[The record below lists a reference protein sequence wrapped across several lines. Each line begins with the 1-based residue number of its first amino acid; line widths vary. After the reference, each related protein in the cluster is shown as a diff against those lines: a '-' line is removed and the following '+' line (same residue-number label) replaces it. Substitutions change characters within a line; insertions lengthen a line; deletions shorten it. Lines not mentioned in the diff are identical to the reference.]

1 MKRTILP
8 FVLIC
13 IGLIAAIPKESGV
26 KSGQNAAITEYKAF
40 DANNLLMY
48 VGNNGR
54 FADREEHD
62 GFLLKPSGPV
72 LALTSG
78 LILGAEIDDSI
89 RVMVNQFESDALA
102 GMIDEN
108 GRPLGKDDPTF
119 RIYKINRGDT
129 EADNPDYR
137 DWPAWQ
143 GAPVKADGTPSI
155 IGDQMLYCTF
165 TDAYPL
171 PIGHTLGHTD
181 PLGAEIHMKTF
192 GLEILDDI
200 VFIEWDIINKS
211 DNHWHNAYIGIF
223 ADCELVDPANDQ
235 VGSDS
240 LLNLVFAYNGAY
252 SAMESIIGEEHRSM
266 GYALVQAAVVPSAG
280 DTVCYK
286 QNIKTGFRSCGI
298 FSPPVYKH
306 GPRQWQEFV
315 PNRLPD
321 VDLATAAYRRLQG
334 LDYDGNPLINPIT
347 GKQSRWAF
355 SGDPYTQSG
364 WLEQTLPQDRRF
376 MLSCGPFDAAP
387 GDTQIVAIAA
397 ITATGDH
404 RFEEIV
410 RLKETCDLAH
420 LVYHSTGVVHSA
432 PMAVDPLDRTFSLPV
447 RLSNLF
453 PLQTVSFSLR
463 LETEG
468 MAFTGVTPAI
478 KEQDAMID
486 FQHLGDNSYR
496 IDIDFAAPCL
506 PGSNTLLYL
515 NGTIEEDKAAGRVG
529 ITSAATLASDPENRN
544 VIARSRFSD
553 LIINHK
559 PTPPQLDTPAD
570 GVILK
575 KPETTFTWSAAADA
589 DNDPLVYRFYWQ
601 GQQEPFYESEKTR
614 FPFDGSHF
622 LQPDSLYR
630 YRVSAFDGIFETFS
644 DLGTLSLADFSLW
657 NASFAVNSI
666 PIPEDQHSIDRIFA
680 TDKHVFVQTG
690 SMYGSYLYYYD
701 RSDPSLPV
709 YLDKVDFDSLRV
721 TAMTAMGDYFYCS
734 LYGRQDEEWIS
745 RIDIYHVDGREASK
759 VNEIELTRE
768 CTRLGVSGG
777 LLYAYQCNDKLLLYS
792 LKSLSEPSLLKA
804 YQYEESVN
812 SRLMFV
818 YPYIVYARKS
828 PTGTI
833 QTTKVVIEE
842 IDDQGEKATVV
853 VHPFANVYLVANGGY
868 VFLIKTRPQGG
879 LYGKSMVELYALD
892 LHHPQQPPGLVK
904 TLYMPW
910 LSYSLQ
916 ENVLT
921 IIDKQL
927 TFYDVTDPYDPKI
940 QAVLRNVTGPLF
952 IKDGW
957 VYAKKDDH
965 TFGIYYLNR
974 IEDPALAE
982 QSAASRLF
990 QNYPNPF
997 NRSTQLFY
1005 RLATSARMKIEIYNA
1020 LGQYITTLVDG
1031 QRVAGHYIEVWNG
1044 KTKEGAFCAAG
1055 IYFAR
1060 LTVGDQILHKK
1071 MVLLP

>member
-1 MKRTILP
+1 MKRTILLI
-8 FVLIC
+8 VLIC
-13 IGLIAAIPKESGV
+13 IGVIAARAKERII

-54 FADREEHD
+54 FAEWKGND
-62 GFLLKPSGPV
+62 GFLLTPFGPG
-72 LALTSG
+72 LAYTSG

-89 RVMVNQFESDALA
+89 RVMVNQFVSDALP
-102 GMIDEN
+102 GMIDAN
-108 GRPLGKDDPTF
+108 GQPLGKDDPAF
-119 RIYKINRGDT
+119 RVYKINRGDT

-137 DWPAWQ
+137 DWPARQ
-143 GAPVKADGTPSI
+143 GAPVNADGTPSI

-171 PIGHTLGHTD
+171 PVGHTLGRTA

-192 GLEILDDI
+192 GLETLDDI

-211 DNHWHNAYIGIF
+211 DNHWRNAYVGFF
-223 ADCELVDPANDQ
+223 ADCELVDLANDQ

-240 LLNLVFAYNGAY
+240 LLSLVYAYNGAY
-252 SAMESIIGEEHRSM
+252 SDMESNIEEEHRSM
-266 GYALVQAAVVPSAG
+266 GYALVQAASVPSAG
-280 DTVCYK
+280 DTACYK
-286 QNIKTGFRSCGI
+286 QSLKAGFRSCGV

-315 PNRLPD
+315 PNSVTG
-321 VDLATAAYRRLQG
+321 VDCATAAYRRLKG

-387 GDTQIVAIAA
+387 GDTQTVAIAA

-410 RLKETCDLAH
+410 RLKETCELAH
-420 LVYHSTGVVHSA
+420 LVYHSGGVVHSA
-432 PMAVDPLDRTFSLPV
+432 PMAVDPLDRTFSLPL

-453 PLQTVSFSLR
+453 PLQTLSFTLR
-463 LETEG
+463 LETEA
-468 MAFTGVTPAI
+468 MAFTGVTPVLKA
-478 KEQDAMID
+478 QDARVD
-486 FQHLGDNSYR
+486 FRHLGENNYR
-496 IDIDFAAPCL
+496 INIDFAAPRL

-515 NGTIEEDKAAGRVG
+515 NGTIEEDKAAGRVA
-529 ITSAATLASDPENRN
+529 ITSMGTMAGDPDNRN
-544 VIARSRFSD
+544 VIARSRFGD

-570 GVILK
+570 REILN
-575 KPETTFTWSAAADA
+575 KPETIFSWSAADDA
-589 DNDPLVYRFYWQ
+589 DNDALVYRFYWQ
-601 GQQEPFYESEKTR
+601 GQQKPFYESENTR
-614 FPFDGSHF
+614 FLFDGSHF
-622 LQPDSLYR
+622 LQPDSLYG
-630 YRVSAFDGIFETFS
+630 YRISAFDGIFETFS
-644 DLGTLSLADFSLW
+644 DLRTLSLADFSLW

-666 PIPEDQHSIDRIFA
+666 SIPADQHSIERIFA

-690 SMYGSYLYYYD
+690 SMHGSCLYYYD
-701 RSDPSLPV
+701 RSDPSSPV

-721 TAMTAMGDYFYCS
+721 TVMTATGDYFFCS
-734 LYGRQDEEWIS
+734 LYGRKGEEWIS
-745 RIDIYHVDGREASK
+745 RIDIYHVEGRAATR

-768 CTRLGVSGG
+768 CTRMGVSGG
-777 LLYAYQCNDKLLLYS
+777 LLYACQSDDNLLLYS
-792 LKSLSEPSLLKA
+792 LEILSEPSFLQE
-804 YQYEESVN
+804 YRYDDSVN
-812 SRLMFV
+812 SRFV
-818 YPYIVYARKS
+818 FAYPYIVYAQKS
-828 PTGTI
+828 PAGSKS
-833 QTTKVVIEE
+833 TTQVVIEK
-842 IDDQGEKATVV
+842 IDDQGEKSIVA
-853 VHPFANVYLVANGGY
+853 VHPFANVYLAANGRV
-868 VFLIKTRPQGG
+868 VFLIKACPKEG
-879 LYGKSMVELYALD
+879 LYGKSMVELYALN
-892 LHHPQQPPGLVK
+892 LHHPQQPPDLVK

-916 ENVLT
+916 EDVLA
-921 IIDKQL
+921 IIDNQL
-927 TFYDVTDPYDPKI
+927 TFYDVTDPCDPKI
-940 QAVLRNVTGPLF
+940 QAVLKNVTGPLF

-957 VYAKKDDH
+957 VYAKQDDH

-1005 RLATSARMKIEIYNA
+1005 RLAGSTRMKIEIYNA

-1031 QRVAGHYIEVWNG
+1031 EREAGHYIEVWNG
-1044 KTKEGAFCAAG
+1044 KTKGGALCAAG
-1055 IYFAR
+1055 LYFAR
-1060 LTVGDQILHKK
+1060 LTAGDQILHKK